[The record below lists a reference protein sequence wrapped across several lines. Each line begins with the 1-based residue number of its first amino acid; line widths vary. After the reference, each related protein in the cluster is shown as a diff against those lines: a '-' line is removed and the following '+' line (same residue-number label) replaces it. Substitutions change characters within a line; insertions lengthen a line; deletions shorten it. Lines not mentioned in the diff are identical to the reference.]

1 MTILKVGAL
10 QLALNKS
17 NNLDYVINSI
27 EKFCVENE
35 ALELVVLS
43 ELAIGGSG
51 AKNTEYTLDKHIN
64 TFASLAKK
72 LNI

>member
-27 EKFCVENE
+27 EKFCAESE

-51 AKNTEYTLDKHIN
+51 AKNT
-64 TFASLAKK
+64 
-72 LNI
+72 